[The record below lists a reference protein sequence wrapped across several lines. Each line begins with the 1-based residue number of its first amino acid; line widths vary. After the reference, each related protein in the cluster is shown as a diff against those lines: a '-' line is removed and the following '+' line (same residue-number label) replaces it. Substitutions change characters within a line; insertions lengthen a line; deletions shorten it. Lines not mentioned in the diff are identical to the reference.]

1 MNANAFEALLSAY
14 IDSNQILGR
23 KREYL
28 WYTCG
33 LHLIHI
39 CARYK
44 LAKKHAMVNLTR
56 RKNSPFH
63 VILAGTKK
71 YSLKLVLTPIFS
83 IEALKFYDNSYNI
96 VFQVIRVVC
105 EKTISTCWVK

>member
-44 LAKKHAMVNLTR
+44 LAKKHPMVNLTR
-56 RKNSPFH
+56 RKNLLLH
-63 VILAGTKK
+63 LILADAKN
-71 YSLKLVLTPIFS
+71 TPQTI
-83 IEALKFYDNSYNI
+83 INSH
-96 VFQVIRVVC
+96 C
-105 EKTISTCWVK
+105 TA

>member
-44 LAKKHAMVNLTR
+44 LAKKTSNGQFD
-56 RKNSPFH
+56 P
-63 VILAGTKK
+63 TKE
-71 YSLKLVLTPIFS
+71 F
-83 IEALKFYDNSYNI
+83 
-96 VFQVIRVVC
+96 
-105 EKTISTCWVK
+105 TISCNLSGYQKILPETSINSHFQHRSTQIL